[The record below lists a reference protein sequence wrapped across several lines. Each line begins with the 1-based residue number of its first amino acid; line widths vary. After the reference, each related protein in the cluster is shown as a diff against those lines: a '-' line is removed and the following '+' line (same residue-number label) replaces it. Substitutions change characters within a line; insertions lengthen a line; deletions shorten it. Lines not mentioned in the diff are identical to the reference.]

1 MTDKALSNTRRNTGK
16 EVFITFIVC
25 FLIAFI
31 AIIPFVI
38 RADGLFTLSYDFN
51 AQELPFNI
59 FANRE
64 IKAGN
69 VFFNW
74 AIEIGS
80 DFLNS
85 FSFYNLGSPFFWF
98 TLLFSP
104 DAFPYLVAWVF
115 MLKYAVAGMNA
126 YLYLKRYLPAF
137 RYALIGAIFYAFSG
151 FQAGNMVFYHFH
163 DAVAFFPLLLVG
175 IDEAV
180 ENRKWWIMAAAVGI
194 NAMVNWNFFF
204 GEVIF
209 AIIYYVIRYDMVRRI
224 RNHEG
229 KAVSLEIGHCISE
242 GLMGGGIAAVILI
255 PSFIFMLGNSRI
267 SNHLSG
273 IRLLLYPLEE
283 YVQMFRALF
292 FPGEP
297 LAYYSALSVAN
308 WYSINAY
315 LPLVGVIP
323 VIAFLIHTPEKLKW
337 VRTLLITSCVIALV
351 PILNS
356 VFVLFNIEPYR
367 RWYYMPV
374 LIMSLAA
381 SEVLARIPE
390 NAELR
395 KTIKRCNFVSLIL
408 IAVMILFLC
417 TTSYTTL
424 QGGVGINQKHQFVIY
439 TSAGVL
445 GIIVLYIV
453 ASWLYGKDRKNH
465 ILTAGIAVFAVFNIF
480 FNVYIDQSKNDHM
493 SSSQEVYASVV
504 QSVQDLDP
512 DVLPYRYHFWNAYYN
527 RNLCKSLPATNAF
540 MSVVDNGIFDFYET
554 IQSPRHTG
562 TPTRPPG
569 ISALLSVKYY
579 VRGNTV
585 RTGSN
590 SESAVP
596 SQKVYVRD
604 VGERCVPIGFAYD
617 SYLLKSEYETIEDYS
632 ILGYVMMRTMVI
644 RDEDESFVSQLLP
657 HFDLKHAEEFDQE
670 HLKEDI
676 ASRRRYSSSKFE
688 ANTTSFTSDIEVPEA
703 RFAFFSVPYSNRW
716 SATVNGETVQ
726 ILDANGLMAVPLS
739 AGKNHVVFRYDIR
752 INIISMVISLAF
764 LIAEI
769 ILLMRNRL
777 VHLHN
782 PDKKHEAEA
791 VM

>member
-1 MTDKALSNTRRNTGK
+1 MRRGRRPPLGRGLLSSRSSDMLSASFRGSVRYTLRISEGEFVTFYGGKATVLRGGGCGSTLLRS
-16 EVFITFIVC
+16 IVVPC
-25 FLIAFI
+25 RLRFRA
-31 AIIPFVI
+31 AGQKFVI
-38 RADGLFTLSYDFN
+38 VRPDLQGNPRGAVIRLIGARRQLTAD
-51 AQELPFNI
+51 E
-59 FANRE
+59 
-64 IKAGN
+64 
-69 VFFNW
+69 
-74 AIEIGS
+74 
-80 DFLNS
+80 
-85 FSFYNLGSPFFWF
+85 NLAPLGQIA
-98 TLLFSP
+98 LRRVRLASP
-104 DAFPYLVAWVF
+104 DA
-115 MLKYAVAGMNA
+115 
-126 YLYLKRYLPAF
+126 
-137 RYALIGAIFYAFSG
+137 
-151 FQAGNMVFYHFH
+151 
-163 DAVAFFPLLLVG
+163 DAEELRIILLLP
-175 IDEAV
+175 
-180 ENRKWWIMAAAVGI
+180 
-194 NAMVNWNFFF
+194 
-204 GEVIF
+204 
-209 AIIYYVIRYDMVRRI
+209 
-224 RNHEG
+224 
-229 KAVSLEIGHCISE
+229 VS
-242 GLMGGGIAAVILI
+242 V
-255 PSFIFMLGNSRI
+255 
-267 SNHLSG
+267 
-273 IRLLLYPLEE
+273 
-283 YVQMFRALF
+283 
-292 FPGEP
+292 
-297 LAYYSALSVAN
+297 
-308 WYSINAY
+308 
-315 LPLVGVIP
+315 
-323 VIAFLIHTPEKLKW
+323 
-337 VRTLLITSCVIALV
+337 LLIAG
-351 PILNS
+351 
-356 VFVLFNIEPYR
+356 
-367 RWYYMPV
+367 
-374 LIMSLAA
+374 
-381 SEVLARIPE
+381 
-390 NAELR
+390 
-395 KTIKRCNFVSLIL
+395 
-408 IAVMILFLC
+408 MILFLC
-417 TTSYTTL
+417 TTTYTTIH
-424 QGGVGINQKHQFVIY
+424 GGVGINQKTQFIIY
-439 TSAGVL
+439 TAAGLFGIAVLFSAASYLYRRDRGNR
-445 GIIVLYIV
+445 IIM
-453 ASWLYGKDRKNH
+453 
-465 ILTAGIAVFAVFNIF
+465 AGIAVFAVFNIF

-604 VGERCVPIGFAYD
+604 VGEDCVPIGFAYD

-739 AGKNHVVFRYDIR
+739 AGKNHIVFRYDIR